1 MANTDNAHEA
11 SASAVGYLFQCRYA
25 LYAGL
30 RAIPNDPQLEIS
42 IEKFDDVGFEILRA
56 SPPNLSKPNITSRN
70 RAISRTRA
78 LTSGRHF

>member
-1 MANTDNAHEA
+1 MANTGNAHEA

-42 IEKFDDVGFEILRA
+42 IEKFDDVGFEAQGEPTQLIQTKHCRFPLRFD
-56 SPPNLSKPNITSRN
+56 PGFPSRSDP
-70 RAISRTRA
+70 A
-78 LTSGRHF
+78 